1 MNRFFTAALT
11 KASQL
16 IGEPGRIGLLL
27 TKLSTKMK
35 SVQWTTL
42 AKDSQDKLYVLAR
55 MARAFSTGRYR
66 AIAPRSIMI
75 IIAGIIYFINPLD
88 LIPDFILVVGLT
100 DDVSV
105 LLWIYNTLQKEID
118 KFLAWE
124 QSLVSRKDA

>member
-11 KASQL
+11 KASQMA
-16 IGEPGRIGLLL
+16 EKPGRIILLL
-27 TKLSTKMK
+27 TKLSAKMK
-35 SVQWTTL
+35 SVQWNTL
-42 AKDSQDKLYVLAR
+42 AKDSKDKLLVLSR
-55 MARAFSTGRYR
+55 MAHAFGTGRYR
-66 AIAPRSIMI
+66 SISPKSAAI

-105 LLWIYNTLQKEID
+105 LLWVYASLQKEID

-124 QSLVSRKDA
+124 QTLLSR